1 MRSWTAVLDDLLISL
16 PAAGR
21 LAVIAAV
28 ILLMAFIARKKR
40 LLTSGGTAAAA
51 VLGIVIFYTGGVSGF
66 VMLLFFF
73 LSSSIAG
80 RLLSSGTAE
89 RIAAKG
95 NERDMMQVVANGL
108 PAALSLMLF
117 RLSAFPD
124 IFLAAFAA
132 ALAEAE
138 ADTFA
143 GEIGRLSRRDPVSV
157 VTFTRVPKG
166 LSGGVTVLGLAASAT
181 ASAAVGLLFMGTFG
195 CSFSSFLAVTAAGFL
210 GALLDSFLGATVQVQ
225 YRRKDGSLTEK
236 AYDEDGRRNER
247 ARGIA
252 MIDNDMVNLISGLF
266 SVSIASVSV
275 LVLL

>member
-1 MRSWTAVLDDLLISL
+1 MQSDAMRHPIAEKDCVRRMPICNLSFLAVFGHAGVGRLGLDPLADVRLAAV
-16 PAAGR
+16 PAA
-21 LAVIAAV
+21 
-28 ILLMAFIARKKR
+28 
-40 LLTSGGTAAAA
+40 
-51 VLGIVIFYTGGVSGF
+51 
-66 VMLLFFF
+66 
-73 LSSSIAG
+73 
-80 RLLSSGTAE
+80 
-89 RIAAKG
+89 
-95 NERDMMQVVANGL
+95 
-108 PAALSLMLF
+108 
-117 RLSAFPD
+117 
-124 IFLAAFAA
+124 
-132 ALAEAE
+132 
-138 ADTFA
+138 
-143 GEIGRLSRRDPVSV
+143 
-157 VTFTRVPKG
+157 
-166 LSGGVTVLGLAASAT
+166 

>member
-95 NERDMMQVVANGL
+95 NERDMMQVAANGL
-108 PAALSLMLF
+108 PAAIALILF
-117 RLSAFPD
+117 RLSPYPAA
-124 IFLAAFAA
+124 FLAAFAA
-132 ALAEAE
+132 AVAEAE
-138 ADTFA
+138 ADTFS
-143 GEIGRLSRRDPVSV
+143 GEIGRLSHRDPVSII
-157 VTFTRVPKG
+157 TFTRVPKG
-166 LSGGVTVLGLAASAT
+166 LSGGVTVLGLVSGAASSLLIA
-181 ASAAVGLLFMGTFG
+181 LLFMGTFG
-195 CSFSSFLAVTAAGFL
+195 CTVSAFSAVAASGFL
-210 GALLDSFLGATVQVQ
+210 GSVLDSFLGAALQVQ
-225 YRRKDGSLTEK
+225 YRRKDGTLTER
-236 AYDEDGRRNER
+236 AVENGERNER

-252 MIDNDMVNLISGLF
+252 WLDNDMVNLISGLF
-266 SVSIASVSV
+266 SASIASVIV
-275 LVLL
+275 MLG